1 MSLPYM
7 LLTAVTITALG
18 VIALSFAVLWS
29 LAIVVMDL
37 RDAREARDNALKIV
51 RYQSEVIARI
61 TAGAMQPKEGQD
73 YAE

>member
-1 MSLPYM
+1 M